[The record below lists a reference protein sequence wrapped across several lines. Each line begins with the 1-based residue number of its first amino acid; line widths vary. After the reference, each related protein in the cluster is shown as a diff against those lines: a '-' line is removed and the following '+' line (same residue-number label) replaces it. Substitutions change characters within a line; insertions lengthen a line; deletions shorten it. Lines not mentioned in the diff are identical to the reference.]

1 MSRIA
6 DFLRSLGVAGAT
18 RNAGLLLD
26 QRREERLAVAALR
39 AAAPAKASTR
49 RDARSLA

>member
-18 RNAGLLLD
+18 RNAGVLLD
-26 QRREERLAVAALR
+26 QRRDERLIVAALR
-39 AAAPAKASTR
+39 AAAPVTPSTR
-49 RDARSLA
+49 RKARTVA